1 MRILQVSPYDFPYP
15 GGVTQHIL
23 NLERELRARGHE
35 VTIMAPS
42 TDNQVEEK
50 FPQFVR
56 IGSRVVPLPVNQ
68 SRARLTLSPTLVP
81 RVRRFL
87 RQERFDIVH
96 LQEPLVP
103 ALPLT
108 VLQYSTSV
116 NVGTFHAA
124 RNSALFYRTTRP
136 LIRRLQR
143 RLHGKI
149 AVSEAARELVFRSYK
164 GDYRIIPNGIDVDFY
179 GAPQPPASELQDGKL
194 NIVFV
199 GRLEKRK
206 GLDYLLR
213 AMSLVCQLRPQA
225 RLIVI
230 GAFRPGQR
238 RAYLRQIQQFGLRHV
253 VFKGFVSDEEKRQYL
268 QTADIYCWPALGGES
283 QGITL
288 LEAMAAGTPV
298 VASDIPASRTMLT
311 DQEAAILVPPKDH
324 VALARALMRIAD
336 NPEKG
341 RRMAEAGR
349 QRALDFTWS
358 TIANRVLAYYEELLN
373 EDELGGSYW
382 SADAD
387 LIRAGGSPS

>member
-35 VTIMAPS
+35 VAIMAPS

-50 FPQFVR
+50 FPGFVR

-68 SRARLTLSPTLVP
+68 SRARLTLSPQLVP
-81 RVRRFL
+81 RVRRYL
-87 RQERFDIVH
+87 RQQHFDIVH

-164 GDYRIIPNGIDVDFY
+164 GAYRIIPNGIDVDFY
-179 GAPQPPASELQDGKL
+179 GAPQPPAGELRD
-194 NIVFV
+194 
-199 GRLEKRK
+199 
-206 GLDYLLR
+206 
-213 AMSLVCQLRPQA
+213 
-225 RLIVI
+225 
-230 GAFRPGQR
+230 
-238 RAYLRQIQQFGLRHV
+238 
-253 VFKGFVSDEEKRQYL
+253 
-268 QTADIYCWPALGGES
+268 
-283 QGITL
+283 
-288 LEAMAAGTPV
+288 
-298 VASDIPASRTMLT
+298 ASDARDRGGRAQREPGGDHERH
-311 DQEAAILVPPKDH
+311 LVH
-324 VALARALMRIAD
+324 Q
-336 NPEKG
+336 
-341 RRMAEAGR
+341 
-349 QRALDFTWS
+349 QRAHRGAADQCRREQRPR
-358 TIANRVLAYYEELLN
+358 ARVA
-373 EDELGGSYW
+373 
-382 SADAD
+382 
-387 LIRAGGSPS
+387 